1 MSILTMRTG
10 VIVRCGRNSPDEFRN
25 AAVPAWAERNPVLQE
40 SDCDDHD
47 DLAKWYP
54 ESLAQGFN
62 NCTNASIAAAS
73 KAQLE
78 SQGIQ
83 TPNLSRSYQYAQCNG
98 GRDQGASCR
107 QVIQNL
113 MGNGPYPG
121 LPAESLYPE
130 NQIYMPRGG
139 FPQHVI
145 DDAKTRIAFEVY
157 QCLSWAD
164 VISAVARRFFVYQ
177 GYVLGQNWFGV
188 PKSGK
193 VASWDGRFE
202 NGHATP
208 QHVIDDAKTRI
219 AFEVYQCLSWA
230 DVISAVARRF
240 FVYQGYVL
248 GQNWFSVPKSGKVAS
263 WDGRFENGHATIARG
278 LTRKFGDLRVIVP
291 NTWGPS
297 FGDNGVGYV
306 DQSYYWTQRGNF
318 VNLEAYAIRAFKIP
332 DADLP
337 QGV

>member
-130 NQIYMPRGG
+130 NQIYMPKGG
-139 FPQHVI
+139 F
-145 DDAKTRIAFEVY
+145 
-157 QCLSWAD
+157 
-164 VISAVARRFFVYQ
+164 
-177 GYVLGQNWFGV
+177 
-188 PKSGK
+188 
-193 VASWDGRFE
+193 
-202 NGHATP
+202 P